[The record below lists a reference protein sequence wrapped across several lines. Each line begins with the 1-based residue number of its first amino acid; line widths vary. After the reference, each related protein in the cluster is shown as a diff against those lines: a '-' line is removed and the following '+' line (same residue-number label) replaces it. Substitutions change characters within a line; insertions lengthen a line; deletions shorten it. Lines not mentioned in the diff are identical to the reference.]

1 MKNDDYGFYGKGTS
15 GYVHYKQAFDESQK
29 SKSEAG
35 SAHHPKKSEPKIP
48 LSKDGYIAMA
58 IYYAPFLLGIIA
70 IVVILHLMGA

>member
-15 GYVHYKQAFDESQK
+15 GYVHYKQPFDESQK

>member
-1 MKNDDYGFYGKGTS
+1 MIMASMAREPADMYTI
-15 GYVHYKQAFDESQK
+15 KQAFDESQK